1 MAGLAVGGTVE
12 QAVEVVVGLGFAV
25 AHLGLPAENFFK
37 HQLGHEAAELGAG
50 DLYGLDFLRHIAFFV
65 GQEEPQVAVAV
76 DEVFA
81 LQAFQAFRDA
91 ALEGQFVGVDL
102 GQAQGGQVV
111 YRAFDGVCI
120 ADEKERAQQLDVVEL
135 VCTFLQ
141 AGVVGGLVDGALDG
155 GLQERFDGRIEVV
168 QRDECV
174 GTPMPVDEG
183 SGLERIEHGALALGK
198 VHARSA
204 YLADGLEHLLQQ
216 LELIRR
222 KGVVGGE
229 VFGALDALEG
239 GGVVRKR
246 ELVVDDVGLGRP
258 DGLQGRLGLGGF
270 FEQAVGNHLV
280 GVGAGQQQPGVE
292 APLNLGEILPS
303 GLAALAQGG
312 VNVGLAGDDDPR
324 PALALGAQLLGDGLQ
339 VEHELGVVADE
350 LAHLVH
356 QEHHAVLRPFALQV
370 GVDQR
375 GEAFD
380 VDLVALTG
388 VVKPLAS
395 RVFGHAQRLA

>member
-1 MAGLAVGGTVE
+1 M
-12 QAVEVVVGLGFAV
+12 
-25 AHLGLPAENFFK
+25 
-37 HQLGHEAAELGAG
+37 
-50 DLYGLDFLRHIAFFV
+50 
-65 GQEEPQVAVAV
+65 
-76 DEVFA
+76 
-81 LQAFQAFRDA
+81 
-91 ALEGQFVGVDL
+91 
-102 GQAQGGQVV
+102 
-111 YRAFDGVCI
+111 
-120 ADEKERAQQLDVVEL
+120 
-135 VCTFLQ
+135 
-141 AGVVGGLVDGALDG
+141 
-155 GLQERFDGRIEVV
+155 
-168 QRDECV
+168 
-174 GTPMPVDEG
+174 
-183 SGLERIEHGALALGK
+183 
-198 VHARSA
+198 HARGA

-216 LELIRR
+216 LELVGR

-292 APLNLGEILPS
+292 APLNLGEVLPS

-356 QEHHAVLRPFALQV
+356 QEHHAVLRPFA
-370 GVDQR
+370 
-375 GEAFD
+375 F
-380 VDLVALTG
+380 
-388 VVKPLAS
+388 
-395 RVFGHAQRLA
+395 